1 MDQLYFLFQG
11 WLGNVFRGT
20 GKGRISW
27 WWGFLNLRGLPR
39 EVCCWLWKQPS
50 SPSTQEES
58 FLEHPCSP
66 RACPEGTPW
75 HGGGGGGRRCSI
87 WVEIIP
93 RRHFKAFPSFL
104 KVHSIPTLRITMK
117 CWTFSRP
124 FLSWVSV
131 ALLDKILARW
141 WESAPFLT
149 LCERVSCKDIGLF
162 YVKSFCETNK
172 NPISPAHFYLL
183 KEPPLPFPYIERKPL
198 SPSVNRISFPPK
210 SCYAN
215 GGDASMH
222 RKSEGPCYLF
232 LGSLEAS
239 SFSVSLTRPPSAC
252 PSASVLWF
260 GTAAAP
266 DRALCCW
273 AGLQTVPVHAM
284 PTSTPG
290 FCPSWLLT
298 WRGRHPDKFNSFTHV
313 LPQSHFLPGSVRRI
327 FLLSFIPQIFEW
339 WLQSTK
345 CKAQGKVPQDSSLL
359 ASSTEE
365 RLTDRQGQYE
375 LHLFTLRAWYLP
387 RTNMECWWALA
398 CVLD

>member
-141 WESAPFLT
+141 WESAPLPHSVWARVMQRYWTLLCQIFLWNKQKSYFASPFLFAKGASSSLSLYRKETT
-149 LCERVSCKDIGLF
+149 LP
-162 YVKSFCETNK
+162 FCE
-172 NPISPAHFYLL
+172 SYF
-183 KEPPLPFPYIERKPL
+183 L
-198 SPSVNRISFPPK
+198 SPQIVLCKWGGCFYAQEKWGTLLFISWIP
-210 SCYAN
+210 
-215 GGDASMH
+215 
-222 RKSEGPCYLF
+222 
-232 LGSLEAS
+232 GSL
-239 SFSVSLTRPPSAC
+239 FFLR
-252 PSASVLWF
+252 L
-260 GTAAAP
+260 
-266 DRALCCW
+266 
-273 AGLQTVPVHAM
+273 
-284 PTSTPG
+284 
-290 FCPSWLLT
+290 
-298 WRGRHPDKFNSFTHV
+298 
-313 LPQSHFLPGSVRRI
+313 SH
-327 FLLSFIPQIFEW
+327 
-339 WLQSTK
+339 
-345 CKAQGKVPQDSSLL
+345 
-359 ASSTEE
+359 
-365 RLTDRQGQYE
+365 
-375 LHLFTLRAWYLP
+375 
-387 RTNMECWWALA
+387 
-398 CVLD
+398 

>member
-1 MDQLYFLFQG
+1 MDQLYFLFQE

-239 SFSVSLTRPPSAC
+239 SFSVSLTRPVSLLP
-252 PSASVLWF
+252 
-260 GTAAAP
+260 
-266 DRALCCW
+266 
-273 AGLQTVPVHAM
+273 VP
-284 PTSTPG
+284 
-290 FCPSWLLT
+290 
-298 WRGRHPDKFNSFTHV
+298 
-313 LPQSHFLPGSVRRI
+313 LPQSCGLAQLLLQTGLSAVEQVYKLSLFMPCPPPPQVFVQVGSSRGVVAIQTNSTHSLTSCPNPIFFLEVSEESFFSHSFHKYLSDGFSPPNVRH
-327 FLLSFIPQIFEW
+327 
-339 WLQSTK
+339 
-345 CKAQGKVPQDSSLL
+345 KARCPK
-359 ASSTEE
+359 
-365 RLTDRQGQYE
+365 
-375 LHLFTLRAWYLP
+375 TLP
-387 RTNMECWWALA
+387 S
-398 CVLD
+398 